1 MSKSAFFGSNLTH
14 KSYLQ
19 ILTSKMHILAQ
30 KKLFCRIGIII
41 NMCYG
46 YSHYFCR
53 KGGSIMFNHGKKF
66 TKVAL
71 MLCGLVAL
79 VSPLIS
85 QQCQILWYQEKEP
98 DGMDDFSRTFFK
110 SR

>member
-1 MSKSAFFGSNLTH
+1 
-14 KSYLQ
+14 
-19 ILTSKMHILAQ
+19 
-30 KKLFCRIGIII
+30 
-41 NMCYG
+41 
-46 YSHYFCR
+46 
-53 KGGSIMFNHGKKF
+53 MFNHGKKF

-110 SR
+110 SRQ

>member
-1 MSKSAFFGSNLTH
+1 
-14 KSYLQ
+14 
-19 ILTSKMHILAQ
+19 
-30 KKLFCRIGIII
+30 
-41 NMCYG
+41 
-46 YSHYFCR
+46 
-53 KGGSIMFNHGKKF
+53 MFNHGKKF

-71 MLCGLVAL
+71 MLYGLVAL